1 MAQAGESET
10 AINPYELERLVRI
23 KRNQE
28 KLEEIGVQQA
38 SDELKQ
44 AAKQRRRKEPGADIL
59 NVEGVKKAP
68 KASRQSNRLRGK
80 AADNLQGAES
90 KVEEG
95 DQPAPRQPLVKEVSI
110 PIMAAA
116 AEAALYQKN
125 LYRVSTMSDVA
136 MMRRITAITN
146 ISKMQ
151 SLVDVLQQL
160 GSPLAIQQM
169 AQEKLEQ
176 MTS

>member
-44 AAKQRRRKEPGADIL
+44 AAKQRRRKEPVL